1 MAYPKPIQN
10 LIELFIKLPG
20 VGPRQASRFVFFI
33 LNPIRSKPRHNVGAT
48 DPLADRISNG
58 VKQNGGY
65 LAELIDVLKSLQE
78 KVVFCSQCFCSMEA
92 NHKTGLCA
100 FCADSRRDPAA
111 IAVVEKESDM
121 QNLEKTGAFHGL
133 YQVLGGT
140 ISTLDADSPKKI
152 HLKEFH
158 ERVHTLLEKAGE
170 CEVVLATNPT
180 TEGDTTALYIER
192 ILAPLKTQYQKLKI
206 SRLGRG
212 LSLGSELEHVDGMTL
227 KNALNNRK

>member
-1 MAYPKPIQN
+1 MYPQSIQH
-10 LIELFIKLPG
+10 LIELFTKLPG
-20 VGPRQASRFVFFI
+20 VGPRQASRFAFFI
-33 LNPIRSKPRHNVGAT
+33 LNPVRSKSRRHVGT
-48 DPLADRISNG
+48 ADSQANRTSNG
-58 VKQNGGY
+58 VKQN
-65 LAELIDVLKSLQE
+65 LVDELIEALKEVRE
-78 KVVFCSQCFCSMEA
+78 KVVFCSQCFRSMEV
-92 NHKTGLCA
+92 NGKNILCA

-152 HLKEFH
+152 HLKELH
-158 ERVHTLLEKAGE
+158 GRVRTLLEKAGE

-192 ILAPLKTQYQKLKI
+192 ILAPLKTQYPKLKI

-212 LSLGSELEHVDGMTL
+212 LSLGSELEHVDEMTL